1 MAASTQLHT
10 SYWIEHGYIGVGLM
24 EMMRTLGSGLGHGE
38 GGVWKP
44 SLHLSVHGL
53 NTFTG
58 EVTHARPGRLLETS
72 AKATSR
78 RRLVRKLCEP

>member
-44 SLHLSVHGL
+44 SLHLSDSGL
-53 NTFTG
+53 NTFT
-58 EVTHARPGRLLETS
+58 VRRSDSRPARQAARDKRQGNVEKTLSQE
-72 AKATSR
+72 A
-78 RRLVRKLCEP
+78 V